1 MRLDRGVEAVNYGM
15 NAVVLTSNGLGMQ
28 TVPTPTPTDG
38 EVRIALSSAALN
50 HRDQYIRDGK
60 YAKIQLPC
68 VLGSDGCGVVDAVGV
83 APAEAAQLMGQRV
96 VINPAFDWG
105 TNPSAQGTH
114 FSILGMPR
122 QGTFAEYVCVPW
134 QNVHLAPSHLTNEEA
149 AALPLAGLTAYRATM
164 VQGMIQHGDMVLITG
179 IGGGVAT
186 MAMQFALAAGATV
199 WVTSGSDAKLER
211 ARVLGATGGVNY
223 NVATWAEDLAR
234 EAGGFDC
241 IVDSVGGASVND
253 LTNLARAGGRMV
265 FYGTSRGA
273 VPSLNLHRI
282 YWKQLHIV
290 GSTMGTPE
298 NFRAMLDVVSQH
310 RLQPIVDSIYDL
322 AHAEQAFDR
331 MKQSEQLG
339 KIVITCN

>member
-15 NAVVLTSNGLGMQ
+15 NAVVLTSGGLVTQ

-38 EVRIALSSAALN
+38 EVRIALYAAALN

-68 VLGSDGCGVVDAVGV
+68 VLGSDGCGVVDL
-83 APAEAAQLMGQRV
+83 APAQAAHLMGARV
-96 VINPAFDWG
+96 VIDPAFDWG
-105 TNPSAQGTH
+105 PNPSAQGLH

-149 AALPLAGLTAYRATM
+149 AALPLAGLTAYRAAM
-164 VQGMIQHGDMVLITG
+164 VQGMVQKGDVVLVTG

-199 WVTSGSDAKLER
+199 WVTSGSEAKLER
-211 ARVLGATGGVNY
+211 AREIGAAGGANY
-223 NVATWAEDLAR
+223 NIATWAADLAD
-234 EAGGFDC
+234 ATGGFDC

-253 LTNLARAGGRMV
+253 LTNLARAGGRLV

-298 NFRAMLDVVSQH
+298 NFRTMLDVVSQH
-310 RLQPIVDSIYDL
+310 RLRPVVDSTYHL
-322 AHAEQAFDR
+322 AQAEQAFDR

>member
-1 MRLDRGVEAVNYGM
+1 MRAL
-15 NAVVLTSNGLGMQ
+15 VLTQSGLAVSD
-28 TVPTPTPTDG
+28 VPTPSPADG
-38 EVRIALSSAALN
+38 EVRIALDTAALN

-68 VLGSDGCGVVDAVGV
+68 VLGSDGCGVVDE
-83 APAEAAQLMGQRV
+83 APAEALHLKGQRV
-96 VINPAFDWG
+96 VIDPAFNWG
-105 TNPSAQGTH
+105 TDPTAQGPH
-114 FSILGMPR
+114 FSILGMPS

-164 VQGMIQHGDMVLITG
+164 VQGNIQQGDVVLVTG
-179 IGGGVAT
+179 IGGGVAM

-211 ARVLGATGGVNY
+211 ARELGAAGGANY
-223 NVATWAEDLAR
+223 NVASWSTGLATR
-234 EAGGFDC
+234 ASGFDC
-241 IVDSVGGASVND
+241 IIDSVGGESVND
-253 LTNLARAGGRMV
+253 LTNLARAGGRLV

-282 YWKQLHIV
+282 FWKQLHIV
-290 GSTMGTPE
+290 GSTMGSPD
-298 NFRAMLDVVSQH
+298 NFSDMLDVVTRHQI
-310 RLQPIVDSIYDL
+310 RPIVDSVYTL

>member
-1 MRLDRGVEAVNYGM
+1 MRLDRGTEAVNYGM
-15 NAVVLTSNGLGMQ
+15 NAVVLTSSGLETQ
-28 TVPTPTPTDG
+28 TVPAPTPAAG
-38 EVRIALSSAALN
+38 EVRIALSAAALN
-50 HRDQYIRDGK
+50 RRDQYIRDGR

-68 VLGSDGCGVVDAVGV
+68 VLGSDGCGVVDM
-83 APAEAAQLMGQRV
+83 APTEASHLLGQRV
-96 VINPAFDWG
+96 VIDPSFDWG
-105 TNPSAQGTH
+105 TNPAAQGPH

-134 QNVHLAPSHLTNEEA
+134 QNVHLAPSHLSDAEA

-164 VQGMIQHGDMVLITG
+164 VQGAVKRGDVVLVTG

-186 MAMQFALAAGATV
+186 MVMQFALAAGATV

-211 ARVLGATGGVNY
+211 ARELGARGGANY
-223 NVATWAEDLAR
+223 HVATWTADLAN
-234 EAGGFDC
+234 AVSGFDC
-241 IVDSVGGASVND
+241 IVDSVGGDLVND
-253 LTNLARAGGRMV
+253 LTGLARAGGRIV

-282 YWKQLHIV
+282 YWKQLHLV

-298 NFRAMLDVVSQH
+298 DFRAMLDVVQQH
-310 RLQPIVDSIYDL
+310 QLRPVVDSVYPL
-322 AHAEQAFDR
+322 AQAEQAFDR

-339 KIVITCN
+339 KIVISCN